1 MSQKAIISPDVL
13 RKKIYTIRGMEV
25 MRDNELAELYGVET
39 KALNQAVKR
48 NIDRF
53 PQAFRF
59 QLTEKE
65 HESLQSQIVT
75 AKDNR
80 GGRRTLPWV
89 FTEQGVA
96 MLSAVLRSERA
107 VQISITIMQA
117 FVKMRHFINTN
128 AAIFQRLDS
137 LELEQ
142 LATARRMDAIFRAM
156 EQTNTIPRQHVF
168 FDGQVYDAHNLVAKL
183 IKSARDRLVLIDNYI
198 DESSLTLIGKKKR
211 ATHCILLTKHVDR
224 QLALDIKKFNSQYGN
239 TLEAIAFH
247 KSHDRFLIID
257 SETVYHIGASLK
269 DLGKKWFAISRLD
282 KGSVSH
288 LLRQI
293 EDAIRIR

>member
-1 MSQKAIISPDVL
+1 MSPDVL

-25 MRDNELAELYGVET
+25 MRDNELAELCGVET

-53 PQAFRF
+53 PQAFCF

-80 GGRRTLPWV
+80 GERRTLPWV

-96 MLSAVLRSERA
+96 MLSAVLCSERA
-107 VQISITIMQA
+107 VQISITIVQA
-117 FVKMRHFINTN
+117 FVKMRHFVNTN

-137 LELEQ
+137 LELKQ
-142 LATARRMDAIFRAM
+142 LETARLMDAIFRAM

-168 FDGQVYDAHNLVAKL
+168 FRRTGL
-183 IKSARDRLVLIDNYI
+183 
-198 DESSLTLIGKKKR
+198 
-211 ATHCILLTKHVDR
+211 
-224 QLALDIKKFNSQYGN
+224 
-239 TLEAIAFH
+239 
-247 KSHDRFLIID
+247 
-257 SETVYHIGASLK
+257 
-269 DLGKKWFAISRLD
+269 
-282 KGSVSH
+282 
-288 LLRQI
+288 
-293 EDAIRIR
+293 